1 MTMIRFCPHCQT
13 ERPLTEIFCAGQ
25 IKTPQGDNQFCG
37 WDLTLEAIHETG
49 WRPID
54 EHNTSI
60 ESPKL
65 SIDENNQNNQIIEQR
80 VCVNGHSMDE
90 GDFICLECGADAA
103 LELSNIEEQSQRLIG
118 NWRLERRIN
127 QNDSPRE
134 RYLVTHIENDKN
146 GVLTLYQKGEEPD
159 PTIYQVLQL
168 IPTDHV
174 PEFYETGRWENR
186 AWHVTELL
194 EGGSLSQFIQQGE
207 FWQLHE
213 IPKLVEEMGQA
224 IAAFTEHGLRHRNL
238 CPANLLIR
246 SREPLDIVVIEYG
259 SASLSEFDLDIVT
272 PLDISRYSAPETLA
286 GGVSAASDW
295 WSLGV
300 ILLEQ
305 LTQGQCFAQVHD
317 NAFLIQVM
325 TNGVDFPDDLDPNL
339 QLLLR
344 GLLCRDRF
352 LRWQWP
358 QVSAWLEG
366 KAVQAPQSAIAGSP
380 TQYHQVQFAGQQ
392 FSQPDTFAMV
402 AGEQAHWDG
411 AVQFLLRGELTSWL
425 AKFDNSQE
433 QLKQLQAFLDSP
445 KTLDGAFQSEI
456 NQDIKLTLALKILN
470 PNMPFIY
477 RGEIITPAWLLEQ
490 PILAYAL
497 ISEPLTQ
504 HIQNIDPQHW
514 LVQLYHRQCLV
525 RQRAEQLNI
534 LLNEESLK
542 LYLLITSI
550 SQLAARWELLHSQF
564 PDSHNE
570 SLQALLDRQNLQEI
584 DYILLLSADIGQFIS
599 LTALVE
605 QSFELAKQNDIHN
618 FDSEI
623 AKNQLLLPRGEL
635 YLLINH
641 RVSDFKRIGIPE
653 LDGWVDDFLLM
664 RRLPL
669 VKILV
674 LLAIPFEH
682 WQVPESQKYVLEV
695 LRFFTQKLTSVTQ
708 RGNLVR
714 MRLTQNTG
722 RVDLMECDSPVRPA
736 SALLEHLLNRK
747 KSTVTIDSDLLLQHK
762 GVNGRLRILQSDT
775 QLYQRDT
782 GIDGMYLGFPF
793 LLLHTQP
800 NQIKP
805 RIAPLFLWPVSLRTS
820 LAQNSPI
827 QLSFDHERAAIRL
840 NPALASFAGI
850 PPVSEWQTILD
861 NLLSKA
867 GLTIEDMMETL
878 TSLLPIQSTELAP
891 LPSITTSIAEN
902 SAQIC
907 CSAVLFHTSFIGQA
921 MSSDLQQIAGLPIS
935 QTALATMLKVSPLN
949 STSETQP
956 DNLLNQYALSLAD
969 PSQEQVVQAVQANTG
984 LLIEG
989 PPGTGKSQTI
999 VSLIADAIGRQ
1010 QTVLVVCQKPAA
1022 LEVVYKRLIANGL
1035 GDRALYISQ
1044 SQKGREIILT
1054 VREQIEQLWGQE
1066 KSQLVELDWQG
1077 ERIHLVNRVQLFEQK
1092 IDRYFHSLNNIDEKF
1107 QVSYKQVLSQ
1117 LIELEKLPHFDI
1129 DEQHIKPSLAQFDSH
1144 TIEQLTDDLKSHAY
1158 TWWQLD
1164 YENNALKALSQFTV
1178 NDPQYLL
1185 FNQSI
1190 MGLIDT
1196 EKQRDEAYKTPY
1208 QQITLTQLSTHEQWL
1223 SQHEA
1228 QFSQLTAEQW
1238 QGFSRWLTL
1247 FSSETGNLVINQLE
1261 LLYQRLLSINEENI
1275 DPLLFPVFRGIDN
1288 DHLSQLS
1295 RALMETMQ
1303 GSWLRFLNPYYY
1315 RRQNQLQSFMAAS
1328 GLAPTTEKQTSVL
1341 NTIAVEQQWRL
1352 LERELQP
1359 LYQQLGLELQPNH
1372 QWRSTLQP
1380 LVMQLKRVADMAEL
1394 LTQYPEPLHF
1404 IDAITQQ
1411 QKAGFIHQ
1419 CHEVRAAIAKLRAKT
1434 ESLNQL
1440 SRLDSVFSSETVER
1454 FKMAIVNGES
1464 NTTELVLIA
1473 QQKENLQRYQSFR
1486 EETQHFTEQ
1495 HWGIL
1500 TLLKPAIGQLIATEG
1515 GTTQWR
1521 DQLIQTINYYFC
1533 LFTKAQLQATLPA
1546 LSTNHGQLMSDL
1558 AELENAQKQLQQF
1571 NKLALTTNIDIKT
1584 LGNRREWEEITRL
1597 AGPRARRLR
1606 EFIQEGR
1613 DIGLMQLRP
1622 VWLMTPDVAS
1632 QVLPLEGAMFDS
1644 VIYDEASQMPI
1655 EFALSTLFRAKQAI
1669 VSGDEKQMPPSKF
1682 FTGKQIEDDID
1693 EEDDDQQELAGEQWD
1708 YRQISD
1714 CPDLLHLA
1722 RTVLPIHTLDIHYR
1736 SAYRELI
1743 NFSNFAFY
1751 ENRLNIPAQFS
1762 SKMVSKIKPLQLIQ
1776 VNGTYVNQS
1785 NEAEAV
1791 AIVDHLASMW
1801 QRPFEQRP
1809 SVGVVTFNQKQ
1820 ATLINQIIQ
1829 LRAAQDEDFLQAYT
1843 QENQRTHNDEDM
1855 SFFVKNVEN
1864 VQGDERDVI
1873 LFSTTFG
1880 RNAQGTFRR
1889 NFGVLGQTGGERRLN
1904 VAITRAR
1911 QQVVIMSSMPIDE
1924 ISDLLATYRKPEIP
1938 RDYLQGYL
1946 AYALNACNPLMQKEN
1961 KKLLSRMC
1969 HTQSAVDN
1977 ETLPQN
1983 AFVDSVMS
1991 FIRQSGWQVTTASQN
2006 GVFHFDG
2013 IVEDRTSGRLL
2024 IGIECDIPSHPLL
2037 KTARS
2042 RELWRSAVLARVIPA
2057 RYRVSIIEWY
2067 QNRDLAQQQLHDAI
2081 SQALLTS
2088 SLSQIESQ
2096 NPQEGAL

>member
-25 IKTPQGDNQFCG
+25 IRTPQGDNQFCG
-37 WDLTLEAIHETG
+37 WDLTLEAIHESG

-54 EHNTSI
+54 EPNTSI
-60 ESPKL
+60 ERPQL
-65 SIDENNQNNQIIEQR
+65 NIAENNQIIEQR
-80 VCVNGHSMDE
+80 VCVNGHTMDE
-90 GDFICLECGADAA
+90 GDFICLECGEDAA
-103 LELSNIEEQSQRLIG
+103 VEPSNAEEQSQQLIG

-127 QNDSPRE
+127 QNDSLRE
-134 RYLVTHIENDKN
+134 RYLVTHIESEKS

-168 IPTDHV
+168 LPTDHV

-194 EGGSLSQFIQQGE
+194 EGGSLSQFIQQGD

-213 IPKLVEEMGQA
+213 IPKLVEEMGKA

-305 LTQGQCFAQVHD
+305 LTRGQCFAQVHD

-325 TNGVDFPDDLDPNL
+325 TNGIDLPDDLDPNL

-366 KAVQAPQSAIAGSP
+366 KAVQAPQTAIAGSP
-380 TQYHQVQFAGQQ
+380 AQYHQVQFAGQQ
-392 FSQPDTFAMV
+392 FSQPDTFAMA
-402 AGEQAHWDG
+402 AGEQAHWDD

-433 QLKQLQAFLDSP
+433 QLKQIQGFLDSE
-445 KTLDGAFQSEI
+445 KSLDGSVQSEI

-490 PILAYAL
+490 PILAYTL

-564 PDSHNE
+564 PDAHNE
-570 SLQALLDRQNLQEI
+570 SLQALLDRQNRQEI
-584 DYILLLSADIGQFIS
+584 DYILLLSADIGQFVS

-605 QSFELAKQNDIHN
+605 QSFELAKQNDIHS

-635 YLLINH
+635 YQLINL
-641 RVSDFKRIGIPE
+641 RVSDFKRIGLPE
-653 LDGWVDDFLLM
+653 LDSWVDNFLLT

-669 VKILV
+669 EKILV

-722 RVDLMECDSPVRPA
+722 RVDLMECDSPVRRA
-736 SALLEHLLNRK
+736 NMLLEHLLNRK
-747 KSTVTIDSDLLLQHK
+747 KSAVSIDSDLLLQHR
-762 GVNGRLRILQSDT
+762 GVNSRLRILQSDT

-827 QLSFDHERAAIRL
+827 QLSFDQERGAIRL

-850 PPVSEWQTILD
+850 PSVTEWQTVLD

-878 TSLLPIQSTELAP
+878 ASLLPIQGTELTP
-891 LPSITTSIAEN
+891 LPSITVPIAEN

-969 PSQEQVVQAVQANTG
+969 PSQEQVVQAAQANTG

-999 VSLIADAIGRQ
+999 VSLIADAIGCQ

-1044 SQKGREIILT
+1044 GQRGRDTILA
-1054 VREQIEQLWGQE
+1054 VREQIEQLWEQE
-1066 KSQLVELDWQG
+1066 KSQLSERDWSG
-1077 ERIHLVNRVQLFEQK
+1077 ERIHLVNRVQLFERK
-1092 IDRYFHSLNNIDEKF
+1092 LDNYFHSMNNIDEKF
-1107 QVSYKQVLSQ
+1107 QVSYKQVLTQ

-1129 DEQHIKPSLAQFDSH
+1129 DEQEIKPLLAQLDSH
-1144 TIEQLTDDLKSHAY
+1144 TIEQLTDDLKLHAY

-1164 YENNALKALSQFTV
+1164 YENNALNALAQFTV
-1178 NDPQYLL
+1178 EEPQYLL

-1190 MGLIDT
+1190 TRLIDT
-1196 EKQRDEAYKTPY
+1196 EKQRDEAYQTQY

-1223 SQHEA
+1223 IQNEV
-1228 QFSQLTAEQW
+1228 QFNQLTAEQW
-1238 QGFSRWLTL
+1238 QEFSRWLPL
-1247 FSSETGNLVINQLE
+1247 FRAETGNSIIQQLE
-1261 LLYQRLLSINEENI
+1261 LLYQRLLSINAENI
-1275 DPLLFPVFRGIDN
+1275 DPLLFPVFRGLDN
-1288 DHLSQLS
+1288 QHLAQLS

-1315 RRQNQLQSFMAAS
+1315 RRQNQLQSFMATS
-1328 GLAPTTEKQTSVL
+1328 GLASTTEKQTLVL
-1341 NTIAVEQQWRL
+1341 DTIGVEQQWRL
-1352 LERELQP
+1352 LEKELQP

-1394 LTQYPEPLHF
+1394 LAQYPEPVHF
-1404 IDAITQQ
+1404 IDAIIQQ
-1411 QKAGFIHQ
+1411 QRTGFTHQ
-1419 CHEVRAAIAKLRAKT
+1419 CCEIRAAITKLRART

-1440 SRLDSVFSSETVER
+1440 SELDSVFSPKTVER
-1454 FKMAIVNGES
+1454 FKVAVANGES
-1464 NTTELVLIA
+1464 YTAELVKIE
-1473 QQKENLQRYQSFR
+1473 QQKENLLCYQSFR
-1486 EETQHFTEQ
+1486 SDTQHFSQQ
-1495 HWGIL
+1495 HWGL
-1500 TLLKPAIGQLIATEG
+1500 LVLLKPAIKQLIATDG
-1515 GTTQWR
+1515 FTTQWR
-1521 DQLIQTINYYFC
+1521 EQLVQTVNYYFC
-1533 LFTKAQLQATLPA
+1533 LFTKAQLVATLPA
-1546 LSTNHGQLMSDL
+1546 LSTQG
-1558 AELENAQKQLQQF
+1558 KI
-1571 NKLALTTNIDIKT
+1571 TNI
-1584 LGNRREWEEITRL
+1584 
-1597 AGPRARRLR
+1597 
-1606 EFIQEGR
+1606 
-1613 DIGLMQLRP
+1613 
-1622 VWLMTPDVAS
+1622 
-1632 QVLPLEGAMFDS
+1632 
-1644 VIYDEASQMPI
+1644 
-1655 EFALSTLFRAKQAI
+1655 
-1669 VSGDEKQMPPSKF
+1669 
-1682 FTGKQIEDDID
+1682 
-1693 EEDDDQQELAGEQWD
+1693 
-1708 YRQISD
+1708 
-1714 CPDLLHLA
+1714 
-1722 RTVLPIHTLDIHYR
+1722 
-1736 SAYRELI
+1736 
-1743 NFSNFAFY
+1743 
-1751 ENRLNIPAQFS
+1751 
-1762 SKMVSKIKPLQLIQ
+1762 
-1776 VNGTYVNQS
+1776 
-1785 NEAEAV
+1785 
-1791 AIVDHLASMW
+1791 
-1801 QRPFEQRP
+1801 
-1809 SVGVVTFNQKQ
+1809 
-1820 ATLINQIIQ
+1820 
-1829 LRAAQDEDFLQAYT
+1829 
-1843 QENQRTHNDEDM
+1843 
-1855 SFFVKNVEN
+1855 
-1864 VQGDERDVI
+1864 
-1873 LFSTTFG
+1873 
-1880 RNAQGTFRR
+1880 
-1889 NFGVLGQTGGERRLN
+1889 
-1904 VAITRAR
+1904 
-1911 QQVVIMSSMPIDE
+1911 
-1924 ISDLLATYRKPEIP
+1924 
-1938 RDYLQGYL
+1938 
-1946 AYALNACNPLMQKEN
+1946 
-1961 KKLLSRMC
+1961 
-1969 HTQSAVDN
+1969 
-1977 ETLPQN
+1977 
-1983 AFVDSVMS
+1983 
-1991 FIRQSGWQVTTASQN
+1991 
-2006 GVFHFDG
+2006 
-2013 IVEDRTSGRLL
+2013 
-2024 IGIECDIPSHPLL
+2024 
-2037 KTARS
+2037 
-2042 RELWRSAVLARVIPA
+2042 
-2057 RYRVSIIEWY
+2057 
-2067 QNRDLAQQQLHDAI
+2067 
-2081 SQALLTS
+2081 
-2088 SLSQIESQ
+2088 
-2096 NPQEGAL
+2096 

>member
-25 IKTPQGDNQFCG
+25 IKTPQGDNQLCG
-37 WDLTLEAIHETG
+37 WDLTLEPIHESG

-54 EHNTSI
+54 VPNSSVEH
-60 ESPKL
+60 PQL
-65 SIDENNQNNQIIEQR
+65 HIDENNQNNQIIEQR
-80 VCVNGHSMDE
+80 VCVNGHPMGE
-90 GDFICLECGADAA
+90 GDFICLECGEDAA
-103 LELSNIEEQSQRLIG
+103 VELRNTEEPSQTRIG

-127 QNDSPRE
+127 QTDSPRE
-134 RYLVTHIENDKN
+134 RYLVTHIESEKS

-194 EGGSLSQFIQQGE
+194 EGGSLNQFIQQGD
-207 FWQLHE
+207 FWQPYE

-246 SREPLDIVVIEYG
+246 SRDPLDIVVIEYG

-305 LTQGQCFAQVHD
+305 LTRGQCFAQIHD

-325 TNGVDFPDDLDPNL
+325 TNGVDLPDDLDPNL

-366 KAVQAPQSAIAGSP
+366 KAVQAPQTAIAGSP
-380 TQYHQVQFAGQQ
+380 AQYHQIQFAGQQ
-392 FSQPDTFAMV
+392 FSQPDTFAMA
-402 AGEQAHWDG
+402 AGEQAHWDD

-433 QLKQLQAFLDSP
+433 QLKQLQGFLDSE
-445 KTLDGAFQSEI
+445 KSLDESEQSEI

-490 PILAYAL
+490 PALAYAL
-497 ISEPLTQ
+497 ISEPLNQ
-504 HIQNIDPQHW
+504 HIQYIDPQHW

-570 SLQALLDRQNLQEI
+570 SLQALLDRQNRQEI
-584 DYILLLSADIGQFIS
+584 DYILLLSADLGQFVALS
-599 LTALVE
+599 TLVE
-605 QSFELAKQNDIHN
+605 QAFELAKHNDIHN

-635 YLLINH
+635 YQLINL
-641 RVSDFKRIGIPE
+641 RVSDFKRIGLPE
-653 LDGWVDDFLLM
+653 LDSWVDNFLLT

-669 VKILV
+669 EKILV

-722 RVDLMECDSPVRPA
+722 RVDLMECDSPVRRA
-736 SALLEHLLNRK
+736 NMLLEHLLNRK
-747 KSTVTIDSDLLLQHK
+747 KSAVTIDSDLLLQHQ
-762 GVNGRLRILQSDT
+762 GVNNRLRILHSDT

-827 QLSFDHERAAIRL
+827 QLSFDQERGAIRL

-850 PPVSEWQTILD
+850 PSVTEWQTVLD

-878 TSLLPIQSTELAP
+878 SSLLPIQGTELTP
-891 LPSITTSIAEN
+891 LPSITAPIAEN

-935 QTALATMLKVSPLN
+935 QTALATMLKVTPLDN
-949 STSETQP
+949 INGIQS

-969 PSQEQVVQAVQANTG
+969 PSQEQVVQAAQTNMG

-1035 GDRALYISQ
+1035 GDRSLYISQ
-1044 SQKGREIILT
+1044 SQRGRDTIWA
-1054 VREQIEQLWGQE
+1054 VREQIEQLWEQG
-1066 KSQLVELDWQG
+1066 KSQLSERDWLG
-1077 ERIHLVNRVQLFEQK
+1077 ERTHLVNRVQLFERK
-1092 IDRYFHSLNNIDEKF
+1092 LDSYFHSLNNIDEKF
-1107 QVSYKQVLSQ
+1107 KVSYKQVLIQ

-1129 DEQHIKPSLAQFDSH
+1129 DEQKIKPLLAQLDSH
-1144 TIEQLTDDLKSHAY
+1144 TIEQLTDDLKLHTY

-1164 YENNALKALSQFTV
+1164 YENNALNALAQFTAD
-1178 NDPQYLL
+1178 DPQYLL

-1190 MGLIDT
+1190 TTLIET
-1196 EKQRDEAYKTPY
+1196 EKQRDEAYQTEY

-1223 SQHEA
+1223 TQYET
-1228 QFSQLTAEQW
+1228 QFNQLTTEQW
-1238 QGFSRWLTL
+1238 QALSRWLPL
-1247 FSSETGNLVINQLE
+1247 FSGEAGNSIIRQLQQ
-1261 LLYQRLLSINEENI
+1261 LYERLLSISEENT
-1275 DPLLFPVFRGIDN
+1275 DPLLFPVLREIDN
-1288 DHLSQLS
+1288 QHLAQLS
-1295 RALMETMQ
+1295 RALMETIQ

-1315 RRQNQLQSFMAAS
+1315 RRQNQLKSFMASS
-1328 GLAPTTEKQTSVL
+1328 GLASTTEKQTSVH
-1341 NTIAVEQQWRL
+1341 NTIAAEQQWRL
-1352 LERELQP
+1352 LAQELQP
-1359 LYQQLGLELQPNH
+1359 LYQQLGLELQLGH

-1380 LVMQLKRVADMAEL
+1380 LVMQLKQVADMAER
-1394 LTQYPEPLHF
+1394 LTQYPEPVHF
-1404 IDAITQQ
+1404 IDAIIQQ
-1411 QKAGFIHQ
+1411 QKTGFTHQ
-1419 CHEVRAAIAKLRAKT
+1419 CYEVRAAIAKLRAGT

-1440 SRLDSVFSSETVER
+1440 SELGSVFSSETVER

-1464 NTTELVLIA
+1464 YTAELVKIEE
-1473 QQKENLQRYQSFR
+1473 QKENLLRYQTFR
-1486 EETQHFTEQ
+1486 SDTQHFSPQ
-1495 HWGIL
+1495 HWGL
-1500 TLLKPAIGQLIATEG
+1500 LGLLKPAIQSLIANDNF
-1515 GTTQWR
+1515 TTQWR
-1521 DQLIQTINYYFC
+1521 EQLVQTVNYYFC
-1533 LFTKAQLQATLPA
+1533 LFTKAQLVATLPA
-1546 LSTNHGQLMSDL
+1546 LSTNHDQLMSDL
-1558 AELENAQKQLQQF
+1558 AELENAQRQLQQF
-1571 NKLALTTNIDIKT
+1571 NKLALTANIDIKM
-1584 LGNRREWEEITRL
+1584 LGSRREWEEITRL

-1613 DIGLMQLRP
+1613 EIGLMQLRP

-1632 QVLPLEGAMFDS
+1632 QVLPLESAMFDS

-1682 FTGKQIEDDID
+1682 FTGKLIEDDID
-1693 EEDDDQQELAGEQWD
+1693 DEEDDQQELAGEQWD

-1751 ENRLNIPAQFS
+1751 ENRLNIPAHFS
-1762 SKMVSKIKPLQLIQ
+1762 AKMVSEIKPLQFIP

-1785 NEAEAV
+1785 NEAEAI
-1791 AIVDHLASMW
+1791 AIVEHLASMW

-1843 QENQRTHNDEDM
+1843 QENQRTHDDEDM

-1961 KKLLSRMC
+1961 EKLLHRMC
-1969 HTQSAVDN
+1969 HTRSAVDS
-1977 ETLPQN
+1977 ETLPKN
-1983 AFVDSVMS
+1983 AFVDSVMD

-2013 IVEDRTSGRLL
+2013 VVEDQTSGRLL

-2042 RELWRSAVLARVIPA
+2042 RELWRSAVLTRVVPA
-2057 RYRVSIIEWY
+2057 RYRVSLIEWY
-2067 QNRDLAQQQLHDAI
+2067 QNRDLAQQRLHGAI

-2088 SLSQIESQ
+2088 TSSQIESLD
-2096 NPQEGAL
+2096 PQEGAL

>member
-1 MTMIRFCPHCQT
+1 MIRFCPHCQT
-13 ERPLTEIFCAGQ
+13 QRPLTEIFCAGQ
-25 IKTPQGDNQFCG
+25 IKTPQGDNVLCG
-37 WDLTLEAIHETG
+37 WDLTLEAIHESG
-49 WRPID
+49 WRPTD
-54 EHNTSI
+54 EHHANTEASI
-60 ESPKL
+60 L
-65 SIDENNQNNQIIEQR
+65 NIDENNQNNQIIEQR
-80 VCVNGHSMDE
+80 VCVNGHPMAE
-90 GDFICLECGADAA
+90 GDFICLECGEDAA
-103 LELSNIEEQSQRLIG
+103 FEPRHIEEQSQSVIG
-118 NWRLERRIN
+118 NWLLKRRIN
-127 QNDSPRE
+127 QVDSPRE
-134 RYLVTHIENDKN
+134 RYLVTHIESEKN

-159 PTIYQVLQL
+159 PSIYQVLQL

-194 EGGSLSQFIQQGE
+194 EGGSLSQFIQQGD
-207 FWQLHE
+207 FWQPYE

-238 CPANLLIR
+238 CPVNLLIR
-246 SREPLDIVVIEYG
+246 SRDPLDIVVIEYG

-305 LTQGQCFAQVHD
+305 LTQGRCFSQIHD

-325 TNGVDFPDDLDPNL
+325 TNGVDLPDYLEPNL

-366 KAVQAPQSAIAGSP
+366 KAVQAPQAVEAD
-380 TQYHQVQFAGQQ
+380 TQAQYHQVQFVGQQ
-392 FSQPDTFAMV
+392 FSQPDAFAMV
-402 AGEQAHWDG
+402 AGEQAHWDD

-425 AKFDNSQE
+425 AKFDNSEE
-433 QLKQLQAFLDSP
+433 QLKQLQGILDNSN
-445 KTLDGAFQSEI
+445 LQDGTAKSEI

-490 PILAYAL
+490 PVLAYAL
-497 ISEPLTQ
+497 ISEPLNQ
-504 HIQNIDPQHW
+504 HIQAIDSQHW

-525 RQRAEQLNI
+525 RQRAEQQNI
-534 LLNEESLK
+534 LINEESVK
-542 LYLLITSI
+542 LYLLITST

-570 SLQALLDRQNLQEI
+570 SLQALLDRQNQQEI
-584 DYILLLSADIGQFIS
+584 DYILLLSADIGQFI
-599 LTALVE
+599 ALSTLVK
-605 QSFELAKQNDIHN
+605 QALELAEQHDIHN
-618 FDSEI
+618 FDNEI
-623 AKNQLLLPRGEL
+623 AKSQLLLPRGEL
-635 YLLINH
+635 YQLINL

-653 LDGWVDDFLLM
+653 LDGWVDDFLLT

-669 VKILV
+669 DKILV

-695 LRFFTQKLTSVTQ
+695 LSFFTQKLTSVTQ

-722 RVDLMECDSPVRPA
+722 RVDLMECGTPGRPA
-736 SALLEHLLNRK
+736 NALLEHLLNRK
-747 KSTVTIDSDLLLQHK
+747 KSPIAIDLLLQHR
-762 GVNGRLRILQSDT
+762 GVNSRLRILQSDT

-800 NQIKP
+800 NQVKP
-805 RIAPLFLWPVSLRTS
+805 RIAPLFLWPVSLRSS

-827 QLSFDHERAAIRL
+827 QLCFDHERGAVRL
-840 NPALASFAGI
+840 NPALATFVGI
-850 PPVSEWQTILD
+850 PSVNEWQTVLD

-867 GLTIEDMMETL
+867 GVTIEDMMETL
-878 TSLLPIQSTELAP
+878 SSLLPIQDTELRP
-891 LPSITTSIAEN
+891 LPSITAPIAEN
-902 SAQIC
+902 SAQIS

-921 MSSDLQQIAGLPIS
+921 MSSDLQQITGLPIS
-935 QTALATMLKVSPLN
+935 QTALATMLKAAPLN
-949 STSETQP
+949 STNQTP
-956 DNLLNQYALSLAD
+956 ADNLPNQYALSLAD
-969 PSQEQVVQAVQANTG
+969 PSQEQVVQAAQGNMG

-1035 GDRALYISQ
+1035 GDRALYIRQ
-1044 SQKGREIILT
+1044 SQKGRDTILA
-1054 VREQIEQLWGQE
+1054 VREQIEQLWEQQ
-1066 KSQLVELDWQG
+1066 KSQLAERDWSG
-1077 ERIHLVNRVQLFEQK
+1077 ERIHLVSRVRLFEQK
-1092 IDRYFHSLNNIDEKF
+1092 LDRYFHSLNNIDEKF
-1107 QVSYKQVLSQ
+1107 QTSYKQILSQ
-1117 LIELEKLPHFDI
+1117 LIELESLPHFDI
-1129 DEQHIKPSLAQFDSH
+1129 DEQQIKPLLAALDCHS
-1144 TIEQLTDDLKSHAY
+1144 IKQLTDDLKSYAH

-1164 YENNALKALSQFTV
+1164 YENNPLKALAQFTAD
-1178 NDPQYLL
+1178 DPQYLL

-1190 MGLIDT
+1190 ARLIAT
-1196 EKQRDEAYKTPY
+1196 ESQRDKAYQTQY
-1208 QQITLTQLSTHEQWL
+1208 RQITLTQLSTHEQWL
-1223 SQHEA
+1223 A
-1228 QFSQLTAEQW
+1228 QYEEQFNQLTTEQW
-1238 QGFSRWLTL
+1238 QELSRWITL
-1247 FSSETGNLVINQLE
+1247 FSSETGNLIIRQLE
-1261 LLYQRLLSINEENI
+1261 QLYQRLLSINEENT
-1275 DPLLFPVFRGIDN
+1275 DPLLFPVFREIDN
-1288 DHLSQLS
+1288 RDLGQLS
-1295 RALMETMQ
+1295 RALTEKIH
-1303 GSWLRFLNPYYY
+1303 GSWLRFLNPFYY
-1315 RRQNQLQSFMAAS
+1315 RRQSQLQSFMATS
-1328 GLAPTTEKQTSVL
+1328 GLVSTAEKLSLAINSIT
-1341 NTIAVEQQWRL
+1341 VEQQWRIL
-1352 LERELQP
+1352 AQELQP
-1359 LYQQLGLELQPNH
+1359 LYQQLGVELQSNH
-1372 QWRSTLQP
+1372 QWRNSLQP
-1380 LVMQLKRVADMAEL
+1380 LVMKLKRVANLAEL
-1394 LTQYPEPLHF
+1394 LAQYPEPAHYLE
-1404 IDAITQQ
+1404 AIIQQ
-1411 QKAGFIHQ
+1411 QKTGFTHQ
-1419 CHEVRAAIAKLRAKT
+1419 CHEIRAAIAILRAKT
-1434 ESLNQL
+1434 ESLGQL
-1440 SRLDSVFSSETVER
+1440 NGVESVFTSETIAR
-1454 FKMAIVNGES
+1454 FKLAIVNGES
-1464 NTTELVLIA
+1464 YTAELMQIE
-1473 QQKENLQRYQSFR
+1473 QQKENVLYYQSFR
-1486 EETQHFTEQ
+1486 EDTHHFSEQ

-1500 TLLKPAIGQLIATEG
+1500 ALLKPAIKQLIDTNGPTA
-1515 GTTQWR
+1515 QWR
-1521 DQLIQTINYYFC
+1521 NQLVQTVNYYFC
-1533 LFTKAQLQATLPA
+1533 LFAKVQLLATLPA
-1546 LSTNHGQLMSDL
+1546 LSIKHDQLMSDL
-1558 AELENAQKQLQQF
+1558 AELDNAQKRLQQF
-1571 NKLALTTNIDIKT
+1571 NKLALAANIDIKT

-1606 EFIQEGR
+1606 EFISEAR

-1622 VWLMTPDVAS
+1622 VWLMTPDIAS
-1632 QVLPLEGAMFDS
+1632 QILPLEGAMFDS

-1682 FTGKQIEDDID
+1682 FTGKLVEDDID
-1693 EEDDDQQELAGEQWD
+1693 DDDDQQELAGEQWD

-1762 SKMVSKIKPLQLIQ
+1762 AKMVNEIKPLQLIP
-1776 VNGTYVNQS
+1776 VNGVYVNQS
-1785 NEAEAV
+1785 NEAEAI
-1791 AIVDHLASMW
+1791 AIVEHLASMW

-1829 LRAAQDEDFLQAYT
+1829 LRAAQDEGFLQAYT
-1843 QENQRTHNDEDM
+1843 QENQRTHDDEDM

-1924 ISDLLATYRKPEIP
+1924 ISDLLATYRKPDIP

-1961 KKLLSRMC
+1961 EKLLHRMC
-1969 HTQSAVDN
+1969 HTQSAVGS
-1977 ETLPQN
+1977 ETLPQS
-1983 AFVDSVMS
+1983 AFVNSVMG

-2006 GVFHFDG
+2006 RVFHFDG
-2013 IVEDRTSGRLL
+2013 IVEEPASGRLL
-2024 IGIECDIPSHPLL
+2024 IGIECDIPAHPLL

-2042 RELWRSAVLARVIPA
+2042 RELWRSAVLTRVVPA

-2067 QNRDLAQQQLHDAI
+2067 QHRDLAQQQLHDAI
-2081 SQALLTS
+2081 SHALLTS
-2088 SLSQIESQ
+2088 SPLKTESAD
-2096 NPQEGAL
+2096 PQEGAL

>member
-1 MTMIRFCPHCQT
+1 MIRFCPHCQT

-25 IKTPQGDNQFCG
+25 IKTPQGANRLCG
-37 WDLTLEAIHETG
+37 WDLTLEPIHEAG
-49 WRPID
+49 WHPTDEHHAATEASTLNID
-54 EHNTSI
+54 ES
-60 ESPKL
+60 
-65 SIDENNQNNQIIEQR
+65 NQNNQIIEQR
-80 VCVNGHSMDE
+80 VCVNGHPMDD

-103 LELSNIEEQSQRLIG
+103 LEPRDIETQSQPRIG
-118 NWRLERRIN
+118 NWRIERRIN
-127 QNDSPRE
+127 QIDSPRE
-134 RYLVTHIENDKN
+134 RYLVTQIESEKS

-159 PTIYQVLQL
+159 PTIYQVLKL

-194 EGGSLSQFIQQGE
+194 EGGSLSQFIQQGD
-207 FWQLHE
+207 FWQPHE
-213 IPKLVEEMGQA
+213 ISKLVEEMGQA
-224 IAAFTEHGLRHRNL
+224 IAEFTEHGLRHRNL

-246 SREPLDIVVIEYG
+246 RREPLDIVVIEYG

-305 LTQGQCFAQVHD
+305 LTRGQCFAHVHD

-325 TNGVDFPDDLDPNL
+325 TNGIELPDDLDPNL

-366 KAVQAPQSAIAGSP
+366 KAVQAPQMAIAGSK
-380 TQYHQVQFAGQQ
+380 TEYHQIEFVGQQ
-392 FSQPDTFAMV
+392 FSQPDAFAMV
-402 AGEQAHWDG
+402 AGEQTHWDD

-425 AKFDNSQE
+425 AKFDNSQG
-433 QLKQLQAFLDSP
+433 QLKQLQGFLDNAKP
-445 KTLDGAFQSEI
+445 LEGAPQSEM

-490 PILAYAL
+490 PTLAYAL
-497 ISEPLTQ
+497 ISEPLNQ

-525 RQRAEQLNI
+525 RQRAEQQNI
-534 LLNEESLK
+534 LINEESIK
-542 LYLLITSI
+542 LYLLITST

-570 SLQALLDRQNLQEI
+570 SLQVLLDRQNLQEI
-584 DYILLLSADIGQFIS
+584 DYILLLSADIGQFVALS
-599 LTALVE
+599 ALVE
-605 QSFELAKQNDIHN
+605 QAFELAKKHDIHN
-618 FDSEI
+618 FDNEI
-623 AKNQLLLPRGEL
+623 AKSQLLLSREAL
-635 YLLINH
+635 YQLINH
-641 RVSDFKRIGIPE
+641 RVSDFKRIGIAE
-653 LDGWVDDFLLM
+653 LDGWVDDFLLT

-669 VKILV
+669 EKILV

-722 RVDLMECDSPVRPA
+722 RVDLMECDSLVRPA
-736 SALLEHLLNRK
+736 SELLEHLLNRK
-747 KSTVTIDSDLLLQHK
+747 NSALAIDSDLLLQQR
-762 GVNGRLRILQSDT
+762 GVNSRLRILQSDT

-800 NQIKP
+800 NQVKP

-827 QLSFDHERAAIRL
+827 QLSFDHERGAIRL
-840 NPALASFAGI
+840 NPALASFVGI
-850 PPVSEWQTILD
+850 PSVNEWQTVLD

-867 GLTIEDMMETL
+867 GLSIADVMETL
-878 TSLLPIQSTELAP
+878 SSLLPVQGGELTP
-891 LPSITTSIAEN
+891 LPSITAPIAEN

-921 MSSDLQQIAGLPIS
+921 MSGDLQQIAGLPIS
-935 QTALATMLKVSPLN
+935 QTALATMLKVEPLN
-949 STSETQP
+949 STNETQS

-969 PSQEQVVQAVQANTG
+969 PSQEQVVQAAQGNRG

-999 VSLIADAIGRQ
+999 VSLIADTIGRQ

-1044 SQKGREIILT
+1044 SQKGRDIILA
-1054 VREQIEQLWGQE
+1054 VREQIEQLWERE
-1066 KSQLVELDWQG
+1066 KSQLVERDWSG
-1077 ERIHLVNRVQLFEQK
+1077 ERVHLVSRVQLFEQK
-1092 IDRYFHSLNNIDEKF
+1092 LDKYFHSLNNTDEKL

-1117 LIELEKLPHFDI
+1117 LIELENLPHFDI
-1129 DEQHIKPSLAQFDSH
+1129 DEQQIKPLFAQLDSH
-1144 TIEQLTDDLKSHAY
+1144 AIEQLTDELKLHAH

-1164 YENNALKALSQFTV
+1164 YENNPLKALVQFTEQ
-1178 NDPQYLL
+1178 DPQYLL
-1185 FNQSI
+1185 FNQTI
-1190 MGLIDT
+1190 TALIGA
-1196 EKQRDEAYKTPY
+1196 EKQRDEAYQTQY

-1223 SQHEA
+1223 SQYEE
-1228 QFSQLTAEQW
+1228 QFNQLTTEQW
-1238 QGFSRWLTL
+1238 QKLSCWITL
-1247 FSSETGNLVINQLE
+1247 FSSEMGNSIIRQLE
-1261 LLYQRLLSINEENI
+1261 QLHQRLLSINEENT
-1275 DPLLFPVFRGIDN
+1275 DPLLFPVFREIDN
-1288 DHLSQLS
+1288 RNLGQLS
-1295 RALMETMQ
+1295 RALTEKKH
-1303 GSWLRFLNPYYY
+1303 GSWLRFLNPFYY
-1315 RRQNQLQSFMAAS
+1315 RRQSQLQSFMATS
-1328 GLAPTTEKQTSVL
+1328 GLALTTEKCTL
-1341 NTIAVEQQWRL
+1341 AINTISVEQQWRL
-1352 LERELQP
+1352 LELELQP
-1359 LYQQLGLELQPNH
+1359 LYQQLGIELQLNH
-1372 QWRSTLQP
+1372 QWRSTLQR
-1380 LVMQLKRVADMAEL
+1380 VIMQLKRVADMAERL
-1394 LTQYPEPLHF
+1394 AQYPEPLHF
-1404 IDAITQQ
+1404 IEAITQQ
-1411 QKAGFIHQ
+1411 QKAGFTHQ
-1419 CHEVRAAIAKLRAKT
+1419 CHEIKAAIAKLRARM
-1434 ESLNQL
+1434 ESLSQL
-1440 SRLDSVFSSETVER
+1440 NKLNSVFSSETLER
-1454 FKMAIVNGES
+1454 FEMAVVNGES
-1464 NTTELVLIA
+1464 YTAELVQIE
-1473 QQKENLQRYQSFR
+1473 QQKENVLRYQSFR
-1486 EETQHFTEQ
+1486 AYTQHFSKQQWE
-1495 HWGIL
+1495 IL
-1500 TLLKPAIGQLIATEG
+1500 ALLKPVIKQCIGVEEF
-1515 GTTQWR
+1515 TTQWR
-1521 DQLIQTINYYFC
+1521 DRLIQTINYYFC
-1533 LFTKAQLQATLPA
+1533 LFTKAQLVATLPA
-1546 LSTNHGQLMSDL
+1546 LSTNHDQLMSDL
-1558 AELENAQKQLQQF
+1558 AELENAQRRLQQF
-1571 NKLALTTNIDIKT
+1571 NKVALTANIDIKM
-1584 LGNRREWEEITRL
+1584 LGTRREWEEITRL

-1606 EFIQEGR
+1606 EFIREGA

-1682 FTGKQIEDDID
+1682 FTGKLVEDDID
-1693 EEDDDQQELAGEQWD
+1693 GDDDDQQEQAGERWD

-1762 SKMVSKIKPLQLIQ
+1762 AKMINEIKPLQLIP
-1776 VNGTYVNQS
+1776 VNGIYVNQS
-1785 NEAEAV
+1785 NEAEAI
-1791 AIVDHLASMW
+1791 AIVDHLSSMW

-1820 ATLINQIIQ
+1820 ATLINQMIQ
-1829 LRAAQDEDFLQAYT
+1829 VRAAQDEDFLHAYT
-1843 QENQRTHNDEDM
+1843 QENRRTHDDEDM

-1880 RNAQGTFRR
+1880 RNGQGTFRR

-1911 QQVVIMSSMPIDE
+1911 QQVVIMTSMPIDE
-1924 ISDLLATYRKPEIP
+1924 ISDLLSTYRKPEIP

-1961 KKLLSRMC
+1961 EKLLNRMC
-1969 HTQSAVDN
+1969 HTQSAVDS

-1983 AFVDSVMS
+1983 AFVDSVME
-1991 FIRQSGWQVTTASQN
+1991 FIRHSGWQVVSASQN
-2006 GVFHFDG
+2006 GIFHFDG
-2013 IVEDRTSGRLL
+2013 IVEDHTSGRLV

-2042 RELWRSAVLARVIPA
+2042 RELWRSAVLTRVVPA

-2081 SQALLTS
+2081 SHAFLTQS
-2088 SLSQIESQ
+2088 ISQKE
-2096 NPQEGAL
+2096 NRKPQEGAL